1 MRGACRAG
9 GPPAAPAAHADGG
22 DRASL
27 ERYAQATWSSFV
39 AMTEIPCPPHRIDST
54 SGADRLEDRAD
65 LCMVA
70 LAAG

>member
-39 AMTEIPCPPHRIDST
+39 AMTDEAS
-54 SGADRLEDRAD
+54 D
-65 LCMVA
+65 LPTDILNA
-70 LAAG
+70 EGF